1 VKRYKKK
8 RRERYTFDEEKYKA
22 QSWKNEHKGGGFRC
36 SHCKQFVVINDIM
49 GTANRNHCN
58 MCLWSKH
65 VDEHKGDRKASCQ
78 GGMEPIGLTFK
89 HEGFGRIGEIMLIH
103 LCSSCQKISI
113 NRTARDDM
121 EDKILTV
128 FERSFS
134 LDHNVKDRLSHKDIK
149 LLTKADDEA
158 VKTQLF
164 GK

>member
-1 VKRYKKK
+1 
-8 RRERYTFDEEKYKA
+8 
-22 QSWKNEHKGGGFRC
+22 
-36 SHCKQFVVINDIM
+36 
-49 GTANRNHCN
+49 
-58 MCLWSKH
+58 
-65 VDEHKGDRKASCQ
+65 
-78 GGMEPIGLTFK
+78 
-89 HEGFGRIGEIMLIH
+89 MLIH